1 MRRDPSRTGLLLLA
15 LGLVPGLLGQEA
27 LAQGYNATLRGK
39 VVDEQGAALPGVAV
53 TVRNVGTN
61 DTRSVTS
68 GVAGLYFLPSL
79 PAGTYDVTAALSGF
93 ATGKRSALVLRVSQE
108 ATVDFA
114 LKVGQMS
121 EEITVSAEAPILETT
136 RNTLG
141 TIINKDQIDELPVID
156 RDFASLAKLSPGV
169 TTGVGG
175 NGDTLSFNGQHGF
188 SNGFFVDGATAEW
201 QYYGKQSS
209 TFVQDWIQEFQVMTN
224 SYPAEFGT
232 ASGGIINAITRS
244 GTNNFHGRAY
254 GFFRDDSLDSAPFAG
269 SFDSSGQPEFLD
281 SAPPLSQKRLGGFLQ
296 GPIVKDRLFFFA
308 GYEHFSRDSSEI
320 LGITDYWRERG
331 QKGVLPLEGRDNPFI
346 LKVDANLNPRNRVSL
361 RYDRTNR
368 TDSNQTQSFGAL
380 ETEEARNRF
389 GGPIWNVVGAW
400 NATLSNTKFNEFRAV
415 YGSNKPPIVC
425 NKSGTGGNANLDQG
439 PPGTF
444 SIQIYPGAVFGCP
457 IFTGLEGEQ
466 TIQLIDN
473 FSWSKDRH
481 QFKAGAQAYQVRT
494 IVDITNFHDGY
505 WNFPNDIAFDINNPD
520 SYPDVFQGNEGRVNV
535 KANLWNYYFYV
546 QDTWQLNDRV
556 TLNLGLR
563 YDIDNSVKTGNEYV
577 DQKNAQLLA
586 RYGGSPPLEKTKTDL
601 NNIAPRLGIVFTPS
615 ADKRTT
621 IRAAG
626 GIFYDQ
632 NHNNF
637 NAIYYA
643 NTLLADRFIVFDAN
657 DPFSADPFG
666 GSDALRRFLAQ
677 SFPFFPDL
685 TNAPAPSD
693 IINRNDPHL
702 KVASTI
708 QATAGVSRQFSNRL
722 SVDLDYVYAH
732 GRDIPIYI
740 EENVALVNGEYIQ
753 PDPRFN
759 TIATLKNVGKSNYNA
774 GLVNV
779 RYRASKGMAEVAY
792 TLSKATS
799 NNNTNIFGNS
809 PTNPLDLSEDQGPDT
824 TDRRHNLVVNGNY
837 RFPLDI
843 QLAGIWVYRSAPPF
857 SATTTLQLDSD
868 PFRDRPEPRNQRRAD
883 SFSSVDIRASK
894 GIKIGDRV
902 KATLFWEVYNLLNTD
917 NFVGTSY
924 QQNIRSPIFGKP
936 TAAYEKRRQQGGFRI
951 DF

>member
-1 MRRDPSRTGLLLLA
+1 MRRDRSRAGEAFLA
-15 LGLVPGLLGQEA
+15 LSLVLGFGATQA
-27 LAQGYNATLRGK
+27 FAQGYTATLRGK
-39 VVDEQGAALPGVAV
+39 VTDEQGAVLPGVTIAA
-53 TVRNVGTN
+53 RNVGTN

-68 GVAGLYFLPSL
+68 SAAGLYFLPSL
-79 PAGTYDVTAALSGF
+79 PAGTYDVTSSLSGF
-93 ATGKRSALVLRVSQE
+93 ATGKRSGVVLQVSQE

-114 LKVGQMS
+114 LKVGQVS
-121 EEITVSAEAPILETT
+121 EQITVSAETPVLDTT
-136 RNTLG
+136 RNTIG

-169 TTGVGG
+169 TMGTGG
-175 NGDTLSFNGQHGF
+175 NGDSVSMNGQHGF

-232 ASGGIINAITRS
+232 ASGGIVNAITRS
-244 GTNNFHGRAY
+244 GTNDLHGRAY
-254 GFFRDDSLDSAPFAG
+254 GFFRDDGLDAAPFAG
-269 SFDSSGQPEFLD
+269 SFDDAGQPEFLD
-281 SAPPLSQKRLGGFLQ
+281 SPPPLSQKRLGGFLQ
-296 GPIVKDRLFFFA
+296 GPIVKDKLFFFA

-320 LGITDYWRERG
+320 LGISDYWRERG
-331 QKGVLPLEGRDNPFI
+331 IETVLPVEGRDNPFMVK
-346 LKVDANLNPRNRVSL
+346 LDANLNSNNRVSL
-361 RYDRTNR
+361 RYDRTDR
-368 TDSNQTQSFGAL
+368 KDTNQSQFGTSL
-380 ETEEARNRF
+380 DVEEARYTF

-400 NATLSNTKFNEFRAV
+400 STTLGNSKFNEFRAV
-415 YGSNKPPIVC
+415 YGSNKPPIIC
-425 NKSGTGGNANLDQG
+425 NKSGTGGVANLDQG

-444 SIQIYPGAVFGCP
+444 ATQIYPGATFGCP

-473 FSWSKDRH
+473 FAWAKNRH
-481 QFKAGAQAYQVRT
+481 QFKAGVQAYQVRT
-494 IVDITNFHDGY
+494 IVDVTNFHDGY
-505 WNFPNDIAFDINNPD
+505 WELPNDIAFDINNPD
-520 SYPDVFQGNEGRVNV
+520 SYPELFNGNTGRVDV
-535 KANLWNYYFYV
+535 RTNLWNYYFYV
-546 QDTWQLNDRV
+546 QDTWQVNDRV

-563 YDIDNSVKTGNEYV
+563 YDIDNSVKAGNEYV
-577 DQKNAQLLA
+577 DQKNAQLVA
-586 RYGGSPPLEKTKTDL
+586 RYGGTPPLEKTKSDL

-666 GSDALRRFLAQ
+666 GYAALRRFMAE

-685 TNAPAPSD
+685 SQAPAPSD
-693 IINRNDPHL
+693 FINRNDPNL
-702 KVASTI
+702 EVASTV
-708 QATAGVSRQFSNRL
+708 QATAGISRQFSNHF
-722 SVDLDYVYAH
+722 SVDFDYVYAH

-740 EENVALVNGEYIQ
+740 QENVALVDGQYVQ

-759 TIATLKNVGKSNYNA
+759 TISTLKNVGTSNYNA
-774 GLVNV
+774 GLVSL
-779 RYRASKGMAEVAY
+779 RYRASKGTAEVAY
-792 TLSKATS
+792 TLSKVTS
-799 NNNTNIFGNS
+799 NNNTNIFGAS

-837 RFPLDI
+837 RFPWDI
-843 QLAGIWVYRSAPPF
+843 QLAGIWVYRSAPPY
-857 SATTTLQLDSD
+857 SATTTLQLDDD
-868 PFRDRPEPRNQRRAD
+868 PFTDRPEPRNQRRGD

-894 GIKIGDRV
+894 GIKLGNKV
-902 KATLFWEVYNLLNTD
+902 KATLFWEVYNLFNTD
-917 NFVGTSY
+917 NFFGYIGNV
-924 QQNIRSPIFGKP
+924 RSSLFGRP
-936 TAAYEKRRQQGGFRI
+936 TAAFEKRRQQGGFRI